1 MKPHQILLI
10 LFGIVTAIYSIAN
23 PFLII
28 ITNVVWAY
36 IYERETVPAWSAMVA
51 LYVLPTLPI
60 FLTAL
65 AWYFLAVK
73 RYVLAFAFLC
83 LPAAFVLGYLF
94 IEPLIS

>member
-1 MKPHQILLI
+1 MKMNHALLI
-10 LFGIVTAIYSIAN
+10 LFVVVTAIYSIAN

-28 ITNVVWAY
+28 IINVVWAHV
-36 IYERETVPAWSAMVA
+36 YERDFVPAWSAMIA

-73 RYVLAFAFLC
+73 KYLLSFGFLC
-83 LPAAFVLGYLF
+83 LPAVFVLGYLI